1 MGVRRC
7 QSAYEAPSDETPTV
21 SIWFPRQPEWRQE
34 GRVGKGW
41 RQAKGVMAALDKRGQ
56 VR

>member
-21 SIWFPRQPEWRQE
+21 SIWFPRQPEWRQGGAWVKDG
-34 GRVGKGW
+34 GRRKESW
-41 RQAKGVMAALDKRGQ
+41 PRLTNAAM
-56 VR
+56 